1 MRGQMEWARE
11 LADKYEEADFEKKDT
26 VELLGADVRRIQVDA
41 ILEATRLLARI
52 ASEHADDPAYVVAI
66 RQAAHWVQA
75 IVCEHEAN
83 PLAPVLDTFPATYWC
98 QKCNQHFQK
107 TEDVEAFQRQVAK
120 QSTEATQQVQAEQ
133 KEYTLDMKEPR
144 AMPFTDEEFDRFRM
158 NKGWNMATRDEVARL
173 TATALL
179 YKQEMIAAKKQLEEF
194 REYANK
200 LTQRPPGRGH
210 TGRYGAQGQVGAVVD
225 ELGIGPPPAGWPT
238 R

>member
-1 MRGQMEWARE
+1 MRSVNEIVKSFIEKYSNQNLTTPAQMIS
-11 LADKYEEADFEKKDT
+11 LQAD
-26 VELLGADVRRIQVDA
+26 
-41 ILEATRLLARI
+41 
-52 ASEHADDPAYVVAI
+52 
-66 RQAAHWVQA
+66 VQA
-75 IVCEHEAN
+75 IQAELVRAISNRLIDESVDESRDANHRTVMRHAATLVRTVLTGQTLTAETPVECQHEVN
-83 PLAPVLDTFPATYWC
+83 PLAPVVRSSPPGYWC
-98 QKCNQHFQK
+98 MKCNQIFEKPQ
-107 TEDVEAFQRQVAK
+107 EQRAQP
-120 QSTEATQQVQAEQ
+120 ATLENLHAV
-133 KEYTLDMKEPR
+133 
-144 AMPFTDEEFDRFRM
+144 PFTDEEFDAFRE
-158 NKGWNMATRDEVARL
+158 KRGWNMATRDEVARL